1 MNKKITLFN
10 QVSGPLFIDIANTF
24 SEEYDEVVLVT
35 GNLEPTYARLD
46 KNIKVVKKVK
56 YKRNKTYLR
65 LITWLI
71 FFVQS
76 FFYILR
82 NNNHG
87 KILLVTNPPLLPFL
101 GLFFSKKKM
110 LHFSILVYD
119 IYPDALLNF
128 GYLKKSSKVYKLWF
142 SLNKKSYKL
151 SSEIITISNV
161 MKNILANSVDEDKIK
176 VIYPWV
182 DNSFI
187 KPVNRNDNWFLKKY
201 GLLNKKVILYSGNMG
216 ITHDLM
222 TILKA
227 AKDLQEITN
236 YFHFLFI
243 GDGPQKQKLI
253 KYQKINK
260 LLNVSFL
267 PYQDSE
273 VLPFSFASADFGIVS
288 LGTGAEGLSIP
299 SKTFY
304 LLSAGSVIIAISES
318 GSEIDKLVID
328 NRCGISVQPK
338 DSKKLVDFLLHS
350 NDKTVNFYKVNS
362 RLLSEKFTIKNAK
375 KFL

>member
-1 MNKKITLFN
+1 MTKKITLFN
-10 QVSGPLFIDIANTF
+10 QVAGPLFIDIANVF
-24 SEEYDEVVLVT
+24 AEEYDEVILVT
-35 GNLEPTYARLD
+35 GNIEPTYARLD
-46 KNIKVVKKVK
+46 NNIKVVKKVK
-56 YKRNKTYLR
+56 YRRNRPYLR
-65 LITWLI
+65 IITWLI

-76 FFYILR
+76 FLYVLR
-82 NNNHG
+82 NNKHG

-128 GYLKKSSKVYKLWF
+128 GYLKKSSPVYKLWC
-142 SLNKKSYKL
+142 SLNEKSFKL
-151 SSEIITISNV
+151 SSEVVTISNV

-187 KPVNRNDNWFLKKY
+187 KPVNRNDNWFLKKN

-216 ITHDLM
+216 LTHDLM
-222 TILKA
+222 TVLKA
-227 AKDLQEITN
+227 AKDLQEITS

-243 GDGPQKQKLI
+243 GNGPQKQNLI

-267 PYQDSE
+267 PYQDPE
-273 VLPFSFASADFGIVS
+273 VLPFSFASADFGIVT
-288 LGTGAEGLSIP
+288 LGTGAEGLSVP

-304 LLSAGSVIIAISES
+304 LLSAGSAIIAISES
-318 GSEIDKLVID
+318 GSEIEKLIND
-328 NRCGISVQPK
+328 NDCGISIKPK
-338 DSKKLVDFLLHS
+338 DKESLIDFLLNS
-350 NDKTVNFYKVNS
+350 DEKDINRYKYNS
-362 RLLSEKFTIKNAK
+362 RILSKKFTNNNAK
-375 KFL
+375 QFL